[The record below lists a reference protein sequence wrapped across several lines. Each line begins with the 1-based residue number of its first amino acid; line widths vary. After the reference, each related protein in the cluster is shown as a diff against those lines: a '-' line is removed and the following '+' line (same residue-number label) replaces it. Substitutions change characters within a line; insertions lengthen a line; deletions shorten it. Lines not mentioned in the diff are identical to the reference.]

1 MKKNTKKTLKPAIHP
16 ARRLRTGLFILAA
29 TAASL
34 WTGQVFG
41 QSGEEAANKETKK
54 SGLAALFSKSSKTEG
69 DFIKGALAWANNCT
83 RCHNPRDAREL
94 RDDQWVVVVSHMRV
108 RAGLTGQEARDI
120 LKFLQESN

>member
-1 MKKNTKKTLKPAIHP
+1 MNKNTKKTMKPVIHP

-29 TAASL
+29 TAAGL
-34 WTGQVFG
+34 WTIQSFG
-41 QSGEEAANKETKK
+41 QSGEEASVNDTKK
-54 SGLAALFSKSSKTEG
+54 KGLAALFSKSSKSEG
-69 DFIKGALAWANNCT
+69 DFVKGALAWANNCT
-83 RCHNPRDAREL
+83 RCHNPRDAKEL